1 MPGTY
6 LLILCYSTKYIRKL
20 SNNNILAEI
29 RANLEKNQEA
39 RTKLYAVLDKPYYVE
54 SIKFKVDAASAD
66 DEDDY

>member
-1 MPGTY
+1 
-6 LLILCYSTKYIRKL
+6 L

-54 SIKFKVDAASAD
+54 SIKFNVDAASAD